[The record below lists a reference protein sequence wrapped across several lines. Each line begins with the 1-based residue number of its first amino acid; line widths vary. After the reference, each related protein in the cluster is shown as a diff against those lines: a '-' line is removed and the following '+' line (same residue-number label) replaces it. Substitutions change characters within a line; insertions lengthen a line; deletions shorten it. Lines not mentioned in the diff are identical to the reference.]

1 MYYNNQYNQPVTK
14 VPATGVLALDNVGM
28 YKGVELSNHTGR
40 TLYVMGVDGVVHS
53 LIPRQPWNF
62 VKDTSPK
69 VCVKVDIR
77 FDTQPING
85 VYRALNINTGRYAD
99 IYITPMTALYTTKG
113 VPTAVYLPQANV
125 TVSLTPDTGL
135 LRQAHPYLAPPICTD
150 DFTFSRLVINLHDVS
165 KKYIYVAGTHGI
177 SKIPVMH
184 DLTRIECIQFRVKD
198 EHNTNNLYRL
208 TIDDEVDLRCID
220 CGYEKFGLVMGLSA
234 EMVSSTFDKLHNQI
248 KDELNEA
255 KEKLET
261 VSKELE
267 MTKQENTVLKKQVS
281 NVVKEQTDIHELN
294 SLKLKADIADS
305 EYAKTKARIEAD
317 RENMPTQIQR
327 ENLKAEVDLAI
338 ANAKLATAES
348 DNSAQTWKST
358 AVIAGAA
365 ATLGV
370 VAAKTLS
377 ASTAAVATA
386 SVAALGATAALPV
399 TAVAGI
405 GAIVASNLA
414 RVRESIAAGIAAL
427 TKHCKK
433 ACSTLGLCVDS
444 TMNFVKSAVKTVSDS
459 GKAVIKGC
467 VNAVKSVGSTVVS
480 AAKSVCSAI
489 GSGISSFVRRF
500 F

>member
-14 VPATGVLALDNVGM
+14 VPVTGVLALDNVGM

-77 FDTQPING
+77 FDAQPING

-125 TVSLTPDTGL
+125 TVSLTPDTSL

-150 DFTFSRLVINLHDVS
+150 DFTFSRLVVNLHDVS

-208 TIDDEVDLRCID
+208 TIDDETDLRCID
-220 CGYEKFGLVMGLSA
+220 CGYDKFGLVMGLSA
-234 EMVSSTFDKLHNQI
+234 EMVSDTFDRLHNKI
-248 KDELNEA
+248 KDELNNV

-267 MTKQENTVLKKQVS
+267 MTKQENNVLKKQVS
-281 NVVKEQTDIHELN
+281 NVVKEQTEIHEIN

-327 ENLKAEVDLAI
+327 ENLKADVDLAI

-370 VAAKTLS
+370 VATKTL
-377 ASTAAVATA
+377 AAAAVS
-386 SVAALGATAALPV
+386 SVAALGATTVLP
-399 TAVAGI
+399 AIAIAGI
-405 GAIVASNLA
+405 GAILA
-414 RVRESIAAGIAAL
+414 ANTSRVREYVANGFSAL
-427 TKHCKK
+427 TKRCKNV
-433 ACSTLGLCVDS
+433 CSKLGSCVDS
-444 TMNFVKSAVKTVSDS
+444 TMNLVKSAVKTVSDS
-459 GKAVIKGC
+459 GKAIINGC
-467 VNAVKSVGSTVVS
+467 VNVAKSVGSTVVS
-480 AAKSVCSAI
+480 AAKSVYSSI
-489 GSGISSFVRRF
+489 SSGISSFVSRF

>member
-14 VPATGVLALDNVGM
+14 VPVAGVLALDNVGM

-40 TLYVMGVDGVVHS
+40 TLYVMGTDGVVHS

-62 VKDTSPK
+62 VKDTAPK

-77 FDTQPING
+77 FDSQPING

-150 DFTFSRLVINLHDVS
+150 DFTFSRLVVNLHDVS

-208 TIDDEVDLRCID
+208 TIDDEIDLRCID
-220 CGYEKFGLVMGLSA
+220 CGYDKFGLVMGLSA
-234 EMVSSTFDKLHNQI
+234 EMVSNTFDKLHNKL

-255 KEKLET
+255 KEKLDT

-281 NVVKEQTDIHELN
+281 NVVKEQTEIHEIN

-317 RENMPTQIQR
+317 KENMPTQIQR

-338 ANAKLATAES
+338 ANAKLSVAES
-348 DNSAQTWKST
+348 DNNAQTWKST

-370 VAAKTLS
+370 VVAKTLS
-377 ASTAAVATA
+377 VSTA
-386 SVAALGATAALPV
+386 SVAATSVAALSATAVLPV
-399 TAVAGI
+399 MAVAGI
-405 GAIVASNLA
+405 GAIIASNIS
-414 RVRESIAAGIAAL
+414 RVRESVASGIASL
-427 TKHCKK
+427 TNCYNN
-433 ACSTLGLCVDS
+433 ACSTISSCVDS
-444 TMNFVKSAVKTVSDS
+444 TMNFAKSAVKTVSDS
-459 GKAVIKGC
+459 GKVIINGC
-467 VNAVKSVGSTVVS
+467 VNVAKSVGSTVVN
-480 AAKSVCSAI
+480 AAKSVCSSI
-489 GSGISSFVRRF
+489 GSSISSFVRRF

>member
-14 VPATGVLALDNVGM
+14 VPATGILALDNVGM

-40 TLYVMGVDGVVHS
+40 TLYVMGVDGVVNS
-53 LIPRQPWNF
+53 LIPRHPGNF

-85 VYRALNINTGRYAD
+85 VYRALNINTGRSAD

-125 TVSLTPDTGL
+125 TVSLTPDTSL

-177 SKIPVMH
+177 SKISVMH
-184 DLTRIECIQFRVKD
+184 DLTKIECIQFRVKD

-220 CGYEKFGLVMGLSA
+220 CGYDKFGLVMGLSA
-234 EMVSSTFDKLHNQI
+234 EMVSDTFDSLHNKI
-248 KDELNEA
+248 KDELNNV

-267 MTKQENTVLKKQVS
+267 MKKQENIVLKKQVS
-281 NVVKEQTDIHELN
+281 NVVEEQTEIHELN
-294 SLKLKADIADS
+294 SLKLKAEIADS
-305 EYAKTKARIEAD
+305 EYAKTKERIAAD

-327 ENLKAEVDLAI
+327 ENLKSEVDLAI
-338 ANAKLATAES
+338 ANAKLTAAES

-370 VAAKTLS
+370 VATKTL
-377 ASTAAVATA
+377 AVSTASAATA
-386 SVAALGATAALPV
+386 SVAALGATVALPI
-399 TAVAGI
+399 TAAVSI
-405 GAIVASNLA
+405 GAILASTSS
-414 RVRESIAAGIAAL
+414 RVREFVKTSITRL
-427 TKHCKK
+427 TKHCKN
-433 ACSTLGLCVDS
+433 ACSKLSSCVDS

-459 GKAVIKGC
+459 GKAVINGC
-467 VNAVKSVGSTVVS
+467 VNVVKSIGSTVAS
-480 AAKSVCSAI
+480 AAKSVCSSI
-489 GSGISSFVRRF
+489 GRGISGFIRRF

>member
-77 FDTQPING
+77 FDTQPVNG

-99 IYITPMTALYTTKG
+99 IYITPMTALYTAKG

-135 LRQAHPYLAPPICTD
+135 LRQAHPYLTPPICTD

-165 KKYIYVAGTHGI
+165 KKYIYVAAPHGI
-177 SKIPVMH
+177 SKVPVMH
-184 DLTRIECIQFRVKD
+184 DLTRIECIQIRVKD

-234 EMVSSTFDKLHNQI
+234 EMVSDTFDKLHNKS
-248 KDELNEA
+248 KDELNNV

-267 MTKQENTVLKKQVS
+267 MAKHENAVLKKQVS
-281 NVVKEQTDIHELN
+281 NVVKEQTEIHEIN

-370 VAAKTLS
+370 VATKTLAAS
-377 ASTAAVATA
+377 AAAAVA
-386 SVAALGATAALPV
+386 SVAALGATTVLP
-399 TAVAGI
+399 AIAIAGI
-405 GAIVASNLA
+405 GAILA
-414 RVRESIAAGIAAL
+414 ANTSRVREFIANGFATL

-433 ACSTLGLCVDS
+433 ACSTLGSCVDS
-444 TMNFVKSAVKTVSDS
+444 TMNFVKSAVKSVSDS
-459 GKAVIKGC
+459 GKAVINGC
-467 VNAVKSVGSTVVS
+467 VNVAKSVGSTVVS
-480 AAKSVCSAI
+480 ATKSVCSSI
-489 GSGISSFVRRF
+489 GNGISSFVRRF

>member
-77 FDTQPING
+77 FDTQPVNG

-165 KKYIYVAGTHGI
+165 KKYIYVAAPHGI
-177 SKIPVMH
+177 SKVPVMH
-184 DLTRIECIQFRVKD
+184 DLTRIECIQIRVKD

-234 EMVSSTFDKLHNQI
+234 EMVSNTFDKLHNKN
-248 KDELNEA
+248 KDELNNV

-267 MTKQENTVLKKQVS
+267 MAKHENAVLKKQVS

-348 DNSAQTWKST
+348 DNNAQTWKST

-370 VAAKTLS
+370 VATKTLTAS
-377 ASTAAVATA
+377 AAAAVA
-386 SVAALGATAALPV
+386 SVAALGATTVLP
-399 TAVAGI
+399 AIAIASI
-405 GAIVASNLA
+405 GAILA
-414 RVRESIAAGIAAL
+414 ANTSRVREFITNGFAKL

-433 ACSTLGLCVDS
+433 ACSTLGSCVDS
-444 TMNFVKSAVKTVSDS
+444 TMNFVRSAVKSVSDS
-459 GKAVIKGC
+459 GKAVINGC
-467 VNAVKSVGSTVVS
+467 VNIAKSVGSTVVS
-480 AAKSVCSAI
+480 ATKSVCSSI

>member
-14 VPATGVLALDNVGM
+14 VPVTGVLALDNVGM

-40 TLYVMGVDGVVHS
+40 TLYIMGVDGVVHS

-77 FDTQPING
+77 FDTQPVNG

-125 TVSLTPDTGL
+125 TVSLTPDTSL

-150 DFTFSRLVINLHDVS
+150 DFTFSRLVVNLHDVS

-220 CGYEKFGLVMGLSA
+220 CGYDKFGLVMGLSA
-234 EMVSSTFDKLHNQI
+234 EMVSNTFDKLHNKI
-248 KDELNEA
+248 KDELNDV

-267 MTKQENTVLKKQVS
+267 MAKQENNVLKKQVS
-281 NVVKEQTDIHELN
+281 NVVKEQTEIHEIN

-327 ENLKAEVDLAI
+327 ENLKADVDLAI

-370 VAAKTLS
+370 VATKTL
-377 ASTAAVATA
+377 AAAAVS
-386 SVAALGATAALPV
+386 SVAVLGATTVLP
-399 TAVAGI
+399 AIAIAGI
-405 GAIVASNLA
+405 GAILA
-414 RVRESIAAGIAAL
+414 ANTSRVRESITDSFASL

-433 ACSTLGLCVDS
+433 ACSTLGSCVDS
-444 TMNFVKSAVKTVSDS
+444 TMNFVKSAVKSVSDS
-459 GKAVIKGC
+459 GKAVINGC
-467 VNAVKSVGSTVVS
+467 VNIAKSVGSTVVS
-480 AAKSVCSAI
+480 ATKSVCSSI

>member
-1 MYYNNQYNQPVTK
+1 MYYSNQYNQPVTK
-14 VPATGVLALDNVGM
+14 VPVTGVLALDNVGM

-150 DFTFSRLVINLHDVS
+150 DYTFSRLVVNLHDVS
-165 KKYIYVAGTHGI
+165 KKYIYVAAPHGI
-177 SKIPVMH
+177 SKVPVMH
-184 DLTRIECIQFRVKD
+184 DLTRIECIQIRVKD

-234 EMVSSTFDKLHNQI
+234 EMVSDTFDKLHNKS
-248 KDELNEA
+248 KDELNNV

-267 MTKQENTVLKKQVS
+267 MAKHENAVLKKQVS
-281 NVVKEQTDIHELN
+281 NVVKEQTEIHEIN

-317 RENMPTQIQR
+317 RENIPTQIQR

-370 VAAKTLS
+370 VATKTLAAS
-377 ASTAAVATA
+377 AAAAVA
-386 SVAALGATAALPV
+386 SVAALGATTVLP
-399 TAVAGI
+399 AIAIAGI
-405 GAIVASNLA
+405 GAILA
-414 RVRESIAAGIAAL
+414 ANTSRVREFIANGFATL

-433 ACSTLGLCVDS
+433 ACSTLGSCVDS
-444 TMNFVKSAVKTVSDS
+444 TMNFVKSAVKSVSDS
-459 GKAVIKGC
+459 GKAVINGC
-467 VNAVKSVGSTVVS
+467 VNVAKSVGSTVVS
-480 AAKSVCSAI
+480 ATKSVCSSI
-489 GSGISSFVRRF
+489 GNGISSFVRRF